1 VQVECT
7 KLVDEKG
14 MSTCPDFSRDLLR
27 TLLEKCDVKMR
38 EILHD
43 KGQAT
48 MLVGLQCGVAVK
60 IMLNKHQPHISQFH
74 PERR

>member
-1 VQVECT
+1 
-7 KLVDEKG
+7 VDEKG

-60 IMLNKHQPHISQFH
+60 LKVRSNSDKILKMG
-74 PERR
+74 